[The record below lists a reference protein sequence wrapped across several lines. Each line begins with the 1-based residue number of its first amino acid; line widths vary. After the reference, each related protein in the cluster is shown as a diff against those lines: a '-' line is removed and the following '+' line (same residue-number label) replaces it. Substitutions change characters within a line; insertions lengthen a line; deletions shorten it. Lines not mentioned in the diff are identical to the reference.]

1 MHTIYLL
8 TMDKCAKIVIY
19 FVVHISTNDDTV
31 IYFFY
36 SQYKKVR
43 LNCDHIQYRMS
54 RLLDKDAYISDV
66 YIYVPAFIYLISNTV
81 YDI

>member
-1 MHTIYLL
+1 MHTMYLL

-54 RLLDKDAYISDV
+54 RWLDKDAYISDV
-66 YIYVPAFIYLISNTV
+66 YIRPCYIYLISNTV

>member
-1 MHTIYLL
+1 MHTMYLL
-8 TMDKCAKIVIY
+8 TMDKCAKIEIY

-43 LNCDHIQYRMS
+43 LNCDHIQNEYRMS
-54 RLLDKDAYISDV
+54 RLLD
-66 YIYVPAFIYLISNTV
+66 IYVPVFIYLISNTV

>member
-1 MHTIYLL
+1 MHTMYLL

-43 LNCDHIQYRMS
+43 LNCDHIQYMS

-66 YIYVPAFIYLISNTV
+66 YIRPCFYLS
-81 YDI
+81 YF